1 MDVVLYKGTLQKS
14 TITFGLIEKRKIL
27 GFEKEGKHLVPR
39 DKDKQLIEI
48 PEDIDLKKIK
58 KNSKEATQA
67 IEFYLNNPDLE
78 KTAYGAFLID
88 YYIKEISK
96 KDEIFEELDE
106 EGKNFFEPFFSQ
118 FLNTNFL
125 KKSAFHY
132 DYYKESKVISR
143 YCLLDLELVFS
154 TIIRDVED
162 LVFKDRKPIA
172 IFPMR
177 YSTREVKD
185 EDLDKISELV
195 SSKLEK
201 WFTWRKIIR
210 KAPYLFNYIV
220 HWIHQILEKMYP
232 EDNEAVKDISEDAE
246 RAEVL
251 SNAAVLNALQQG
263 EDFEADTL
271 SQASL
276 NKHILYYL
284 SMQFLFEDKQ
294 LSFKKY
300 QKTIS
305 FGYHDILISM
315 ANIYTSIPL
324 FTTFNPP
331 FSMIAGGL
339 IEWIDKD
346 LSFQA
351 LQGNRQLDP
360 YNIIPNAFSF
370 YLSIVS
376 SKSKILKERKY
387 LLAKS
392 IEKILTPTIIQ
403 EGLKW
408 QKQTSLAMQGKDATD
423 KEIEINEKELEE
435 KQKEIHEKLD
445 KYIKSLR
452 LRTEKKTP
460 LDKIIENMETIEKD
474 YEEMK
479 DERDNFLKIEEKYKA
494 ILSDFQKDF
503 ILSTQLFEI
512 DETNLNILAQLFDFV
527 NKYIVYGSS
536 SSLYGFAVLIWLTS
550 ITQEGSWKW
559 IGEKVESPLKLKD
572 ESKIIAN
579 VCTKYNTSLQGM
591 LIRGRPLI
599 ETTAPTIIL
608 QMTQNLSELLITKDI
623 SKKEKYPF
631 YSNTLKYISEVYSE

>member
-27 GFEKEGKHLVPR
+27 GFEKGGKHLVPR
-39 DKDKQLIEI
+39 DKNKQLIEL

-58 KNSKEATQA
+58 KNSKESIQA

-88 YYIKEISK
+88 YYINEISK
-96 KDEIFEELDE
+96 KDEILEELDD
-106 EGKNFFEPFFSQ
+106 EGKNFFKPFFTQ
-118 FLNTNFL
+118 FFSTNFL
-125 KKSAFHY
+125 KNSAFHY

-162 LVFKDRKPIA
+162 LVFKDKQPIA

-185 EDLDKISELV
+185 EDLNKISELV
-195 SSKLEK
+195 GSKLEK
-201 WFTWRKIIR
+201 WFTWRKVIR

-220 HWIHQILEKMYP
+220 NWIHQILEKMYP

-251 SNAAVLNALQQG
+251 SNVGILNALQQG
-263 EDFEADTL
+263 EDFEADTI

-300 QKTIS
+300 QKTLS

-360 YNIIPNAFSF
+360 YNIIPNAFSL

-392 IEKILTPTIIQ
+392 IEKILTPKIIE

-408 QKQTSLAMQGKDATD
+408 QKQTSLAMQGKDATEEEVKITVED
-423 KEIEINEKELEE
+423 LET

-445 KYIKSLR
+445 KYVKSLR

-460 LDKIIENMETIEKD
+460 LDKIIETMETIDKD

-479 DERDNFLKIEEKYKA
+479 DERDNFLKIEEKYKT

-503 ILSTQLFEI
+503 ILSTQLFET
-512 DETNLNILAQLFDFV
+512 DETNLNTLAQLFDFI

-536 SSLYGFAVLIWLTS
+536 SSLYGFAVLIWFIS

-559 IGEKVESPLKLKD
+559 IGEKVESPIKLKD
-572 ESKIIAN
+572 ESKTIAN

>member
-1 MDVVLYKGTLQKS
+1 MDVVLYKGSLQKS
-14 TITFGLIEKRKIL
+14 SVTFGLIEKRKIL
-27 GFEKEGKHLVPR
+27 GFAKDGKHLVPR
-39 DKDKQLIEI
+39 DKNKQLIEL
-48 PEDIDLKKIK
+48 PEDIDFKKIK
-58 KNSKEATQA
+58 KNSKESIQA

-78 KTAYGAFLID
+78 RTTFGSFLFD

-96 KDEIFEELDE
+96 KDELYEELDE
-106 EGKNFFEPFFSQ
+106 EGKSFFEPFFNQ
-118 FLNTNFL
+118 FFSRVFIKNA
-125 KKSAFHY
+125 AFHY

-143 YCLLDLELVFS
+143 YSLLDLELVFS

-162 LVFKDRKPIA
+162 LIFKDKKPIA
-172 IFPMR
+172 IFPLR

-195 SSKLEK
+195 SSKIER
-201 WFTWRKIIR
+201 WFSWRKIIR

-220 HWIHQILEKMYP
+220 HWIHQVLEKMYP

-284 SMQFLFEDKQ
+284 SMQFLFDDKQ

-300 QKTIS
+300 QKTLS

-315 ANIYTSIPL
+315 ANIFTSIPL

-339 IEWIDKD
+339 IEWVEKD

-370 YLSIVS
+370 YLAIVS

-392 IEKILTPTIIQ
+392 IEKILTPKIIK
-403 EGLKW
+403 EGLNW
-408 QKQTSLAMQGKDATD
+408 QKQTSLAMQGKDVAEEDIEITD
-423 KEIEINEKELEE
+423 KDLEA
-435 KQKEIHEKLD
+435 KQKEIEDKLD

-452 LRTEKKTP
+452 FRTEKKTP
-460 LDKIIENMETIEKD
+460 LDKIIENIKPIDKD

-479 DERDNFLKIEEKYKA
+479 DARDSFLKINDKYKT

-503 ILSTQLFEI
+503 ILSTQLFEN
-512 DETNLNILAQLFDFV
+512 DEFLLNTLAQLFDFI
-527 NKYIVYGSS
+527 NKFILYGSS
-536 SSLYGFAVLIWLTS
+536 SSLYGFAVLSWLVS

-559 IGEKVESPLKLKD
+559 LNDKIEIPVKLEE

-591 LIRGRPLI
+591 QIRGRPLI

-608 QMTQNLSELLITKDI
+608 QMSQNLSELLITKDI
-623 SKKEKYPF
+623 SEKEKYPF
-631 YSNTLKYISEVYSE
+631 YSNTLKYISDVYSE